1 MSTLGI
7 DTSNY
12 TTSAALYAAEADFLF
27 NCGRLL
33 SVGSGERGLRQ
44 SDAVFA
50 HTKNL
55 PIIFEELFEG
65 RDGNDIS
72 AVGVSYAP
80 REVEGSYMP
89 CFLSGI
95 VAATA
100 VATTR
105 GVPLHRF
112 SHQAGHVVAAAYSA
126 KRLDILNDEFYAWHL
141 SGGTSELLLCRPD
154 KERIVSCA
162 RIGGSSDIAAGQAVD
177 RTGVKLGLGF
187 PAGRELDKLGSSYEE
202 KLKGAKLSVKGT
214 EMSLSGL
221 ENKAQE
227 LISQGAE
234 KEYIAKFVFLTIARS
249 VFEVTNNARAE
260 YGNKPILISGGV
272 AGSSILRKRFCE
284 LFDPIFGTPALS
296 ADNAAG
302 IAILASMK
310 ENK

>member
-1 MSTLGI
+1 MYTLGI

-12 TTSAALYAAEADFLF
+12 TTSAALFGAEAGFLQ
-27 NCGRLL
+27 NCGKLL
-33 SVGSGERGLRQ
+33 TVESGERGLRQ

-55 PIIFEELFEG
+55 PGILEELF
-65 RDGNDIS
+65 DGKEKNALS

-95 VAATA
+95 VAASA
-100 VATTR
+100 VAASC
-105 GVPLHRF
+105 GIPLHRF

-126 KRLDILNDEFYAWHL
+126 NRLDLLNGEFFAWHL

-154 KERIVSCA
+154 KEKIVSCLK
-162 RIGGSSDIAAGQAVD
+162 IGGSSDISAGQAVD

-187 PAGRELDKLGSSYEE
+187 PAGRALDGLGAACDE
-202 KLKGAKLSVKGT
+202 KIKGASLSVKGL

-221 ENKAQE
+221 ENKAE
-227 LISQGAE
+227 DLIKKGAD

-249 VFEVTNNARAE
+249 VSEVTNNARAE
-260 YGNKPILISGGV
+260 FGEKPILISGGV
-272 AGSSILRKRFCE
+272 AGSTILRKRFGQ
-284 LFDPIFGTPALS
+284 LFSPVFGTPALS

>member
-1 MSTLGI
+1 MITLGI

-12 TTSAALYAAEADFLF
+12 TTSAALYEAEAGFLR
-27 NCGRLL
+27 NCGKLL
-33 SVGSGERGLRQ
+33 SVESGQRGLRQ

-55 PIIFEELFEG
+55 PAIFEELFADRG
-65 RDGNDIS
+65 GCDIS

-100 VATTR
+100 VASSR
-105 GVPLHRF
+105 GIPLHRF
-112 SHQAGHVVAAAYSA
+112 SHQAGHVAAAAYSA
-126 KRLDILNDEFYAWHL
+126 ERPELLNGEFYAWHL
-141 SGGTSELLLCRPD
+141 SGGTSELLLCTPHG
-154 KERIVSCA
+154 ENIVSCR
-162 RIGGSSDIAAGQAVD
+162 RIGGSSDISAGQAVD

-187 PAGRELDKLGSSYEE
+187 PAGKELDRLALSYED
-202 KLKGAKLSVKGT
+202 KLKGAALSVKGT

-221 ENKAQE
+221 ENKAEE
-227 LISQGAE
+227 LIYKGAE

-249 VFEVTNNARAE
+249 VTQVTNNAIAA
-260 YGNKPILISGGV
+260 YGEKPILISGGV
-272 AGSSILRKRFCE
+272 AGSAVLRQRFSQTFKPC
-284 LFDPIFGTPALS
+284 FGTPALS

-302 IAILASMK
+302 IAILTHIK
-310 ENK
+310 ENR